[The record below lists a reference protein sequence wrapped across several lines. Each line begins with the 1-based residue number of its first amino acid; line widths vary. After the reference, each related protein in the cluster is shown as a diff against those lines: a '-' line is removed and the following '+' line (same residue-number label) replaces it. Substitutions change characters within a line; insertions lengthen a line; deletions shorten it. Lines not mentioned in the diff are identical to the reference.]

1 MSLWALTTGVDGVEI
16 TLQISGQGDTPNTTP
31 NTTPNPTQKWMKID
45 GAPCAQK
52 PARERA
58 RKLASKFAR
67 KFDPTGI
74 PKLDRMGGASNAAV
88 FRRVFR
94 SLRGSR
100 SSL

>member
-16 TLQISGQGDTPNTTP
+16 TLQISGQRDTP

-45 GAPCAQK
+45 GEPCAQK